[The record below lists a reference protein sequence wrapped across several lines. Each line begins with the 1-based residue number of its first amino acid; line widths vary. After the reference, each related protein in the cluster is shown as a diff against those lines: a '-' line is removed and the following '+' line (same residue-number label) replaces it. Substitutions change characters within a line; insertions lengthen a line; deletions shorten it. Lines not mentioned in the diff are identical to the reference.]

1 MNQIKTV
8 ELAKVVNWGL
18 LTFVM
23 FWTGLVILCSL
34 YMTIPLLSVFAEEFT
49 ITANQ
54 AAWAGSIFSI
64 FFAIGCVFFGIM
76 SEKFGLKRVMVF
88 GLLCLGALTILVGFA
103 SDFRQLLIF
112 RALQGIA
119 SATFSPVAITYI
131 GKVFPP
137 ERRVTTLGFLSTG
150 FLFAGIVGQLV
161 SSFIEPRINWQTVFY
176 FFGVVYF
183 ITVLLLLLLPQDV
196 RDKNKDLFLIMKR
209 FKIPFQQK
217 PIIITY
223 FISITILLTFVG
235 MYTALG
241 ESLKQNFNFNDQQ
254 IFLVRAAGGIGI
266 LISPFTGKLAK
277 KFSIYPVV
285 YSGFLLAIIG
295 LFSMGFSKDLIYN
308 HHYECPICSRDCNS
322 GPNVTCHRWRSWG
335 GEQRDRNITLY
346 IHPFHRSKPGPHHIN
361 RNHANGS
368 AHLTI
373 YHFWLHPIR
382 FTSVNPILKENCSA
396 KRNHGTR
403 KKFFCYVG

>member
-161 SSFIEPRINWQTVFY
+161 SSFIEPRINWQSVFY

-196 RDKNKDLFLIMKR
+196 RDKNKDLLLIMKK

-217 PIIITY
+217 TIIITY

-295 LFSMGFSKDLIYN
+295 LFSMGFSKDLYTTIIMSVLFVAGIATVV
-308 HHYECPICSRDCNS
+308 PTLLAIVGDL
-322 GPNVTCHRWRSWG
+322 G
-335 GEQRDRNITLY
+335 GENKGIVTSLYTFILFIGASLGPIISTGIMQTGALTLPFILFGCILLGSLLLTLSLKRIVVKKEIMEQERN
-346 IHPFHRSKPGPHHIN
+346 S
-361 RNHANGS
+361 
-368 AHLTI
+368 
-373 YHFWLHPIR
+373 
-382 FTSVNPILKENCSA
+382 SVM
-396 KRNHGTR
+396 
-403 KKFFCYVG
+403 

>member
-1 MNQIKTV
+1 M
-8 ELAKVVNWGL
+8 
-18 LTFVM
+18 
-23 FWTGLVILCSL
+23 
-34 YMTIPLLSVFAEEFT
+34 
-49 ITANQ
+49 
-54 AAWAGSIFSI
+54 
-64 FFAIGCVFFGIM
+64 
-76 SEKFGLKRVMVF
+76 
-88 GLLCLGALTILVGFA
+88 
-103 SDFRQLLIF
+103 
-112 RALQGIA
+112 
-119 SATFSPVAITYI
+119 
-131 GKVFPP
+131 
-137 ERRVTTLGFLSTG
+137 GFLSTG

-161 SSFIEPRINWQTVFY
+161 SSFIEPRINWQSVFY

-196 RDKNKDLFLIMKR
+196 RDKDKDLLLIMKK

-217 PIIITY
+217 TIIITY

-295 LFSMGFSKDLIYN
+295 LFSMGFSKDLYTTIIMSVLFVAGIATVV
-308 HHYECPICSRDCNS
+308 PALLAIVGD
-322 GPNVTCHRWRSWG
+322 WG
-335 GEQRDRNITLY
+335 GEQRNRHITLY
-346 IHPFHRSKPGPHHIN
+346 LYPFHRSKPGSYHIN

-368 AHLTI
+368 AHLTVH
-373 YHFWLHPIR
+373 YFWLHPIR
-382 FTSVNPILKENCSA
+382 FTSVNPILKENCSE
-396 KRNHGTR
+396 KRNRGTR